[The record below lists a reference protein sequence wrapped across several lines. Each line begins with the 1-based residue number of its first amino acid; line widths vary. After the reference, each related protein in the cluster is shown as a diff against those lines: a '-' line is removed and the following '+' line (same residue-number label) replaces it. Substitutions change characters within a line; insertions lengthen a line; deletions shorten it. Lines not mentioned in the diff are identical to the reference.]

1 METISNSWHHTKI
14 FSTNANNLDIQ
25 KTNDPLTIELAE
37 MLNALYLSNT
47 MKVKEFLTLPNK
59 NIVCEISKND
69 QELANLFII
78 KNSGE
83 RVLGTKSSNDDS
95 IEMLMITTSMA
106 LNNLNSVKMFL
117 FQQKNASKQLKLLD

>member
-83 RVLGTKSSNDDS
+83 RVLGTESSNDDS

-117 FQQKNASKQLKLLD
+117 FQQENASKQLKLLD